1 MTSVEYLGNI
11 VSKGGVSTDPG
22 KVEARKSWLRPSIL
36 KELRGFLGLK
46 GYYRKFVKR
55 YGIISKPLKEQ
66 LKKGGWNWGQEEDM
80 AFEQL
85 KSAMTHAPVLA
96 LPYFSKTF
104 LLEKDACDVGIGAVL
119 MQDGRPLSYLSKA
132 LGIKNR
138 GLSTYEKSSDSKI
151 ICDLQIPIVR
161 RP

>member
-1 MTSVEYLGNI
+1 M
-11 VSKGGVSTDPG
+11 
-22 KVEARKSWLRPSIL
+22 
-36 KELRGFLGLK
+36 GLK

-96 LPYFSKTF
+96 LPYFLKTF

-119 MQDGRPLSYLSKA
+119 MQDGRPLSRSRVFEW
-132 LGIKNR
+132 NR
-138 GLSTYEKSSDSKI
+138 FFG
-151 ICDLQIPIVR
+151 
-161 RP
+161 

>member
-22 KVEARKSWLRPSIL
+22 KVEARKSWLRPFIL

-96 LPYFSKTF
+96 LPYFLK
-104 LLEKDACDVGIGAVL
+104 
-119 MQDGRPLSYLSKA
+119 
-132 LGIKNR
+132 
-138 GLSTYEKSSDSKI
+138 
-151 ICDLQIPIVR
+151 
-161 RP
+161 